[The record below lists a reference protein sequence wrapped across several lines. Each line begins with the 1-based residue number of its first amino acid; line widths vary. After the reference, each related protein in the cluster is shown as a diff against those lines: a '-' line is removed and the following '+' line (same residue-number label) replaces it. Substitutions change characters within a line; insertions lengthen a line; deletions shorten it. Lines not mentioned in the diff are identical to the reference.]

1 MKYDAMVLNKF
12 LNEPD
17 TDIVKTETERC
28 LEERYV
34 CHLQPLLSMGQRLQ
48 KNGWSQVTNGWSV

>member
-48 KNGWSQVTNGWSV
+48 KNG